1 MMRVLD
7 VARRLATVAVVLA
20 VTSPALAGGTA
31 TDQPAATGN
40 AAGAKAPATTDAA
53 AKDKTATS
61 TSKKKKARRDP
72 GINQPGAA
80 GNRGVTPGP
89 AGNVGPGR

>member
-1 MMRVLD
+1 MMRVLY
-7 VARRLATVAVVLA
+7 VARRLAAVAVVLA

-53 AKDKTATS
+53 AKDQTATDE
-61 TSKKKKARRDP
+61 SKEKKARRDP
-72 GINQPGAA
+72 GFNQAGAA
-80 GNRGVTPGP
+80 GNRGVTPGL
-89 AGNVGPGR
+89 AGNAGPGR